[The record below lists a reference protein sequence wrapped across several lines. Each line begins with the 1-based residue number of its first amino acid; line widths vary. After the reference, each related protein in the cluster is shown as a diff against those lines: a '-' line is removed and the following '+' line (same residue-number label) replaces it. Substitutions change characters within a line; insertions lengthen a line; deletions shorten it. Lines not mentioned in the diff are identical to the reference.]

1 MVTEKR
7 QKSLVIVQLAGG
19 NDALN
24 TIIPY
29 GDGLYYDWRK
39 DVRIEQDKVLP
50 INDYLGFNPALA
62 SIKSLYDQ
70 NEVAIINGVGY
81 PDPNRSHFRSIDI
94 WATGESK
101 GIGESG
107 WLGRAM
113 RELDPKA
120 ENPIIGVN
128 FGKGLPR
135 ALSLRG
141 VPVASVSDLENY
153 GLLPDIKVEQSR
165 DLALSAFSQIYG
177 SAMAHD
183 AVSQFIGQT
192 GIDALKGADILR
204 SAPEQY
210 SSSIEY
216 ADNPISQSMKNIA
229 QVLTADIGT
238 RVFYTTYGSFDTH
251 AAELDTHTRLWTET
265 SNAISDFMSDMK
277 EHNLQDDVLVL
288 VWSEFGRRIKDNSAG
303 TDHGSGGVAFA
314 IGGDVQGGLYG
325 DYPSL
330 KESDHLEGDLH
341 FNNDFRGIY
350 ATIAE
355 RWLGVDPDTVS
366 NGRFE
371 QQDFLEHISNN

>member
-50 INDYLGFNPALA
+50 FNGYVGFNPALA

-165 DLALSAFSQIYG
+165 DLALNAFSQIYG
-177 SAMAHD
+177 
-183 AVSQFIGQT
+183 
-192 GIDALKGADILR
+192 L
-204 SAPEQY
+204 
-210 SSSIEY
+210 
-216 ADNPISQSMKNIA
+216 
-229 QVLTADIGT
+229 
-238 RVFYTTYGSFDTH
+238 
-251 AAELDTHTRLWTET
+251 
-265 SNAISDFMSDMK
+265 
-277 EHNLQDDVLVL
+277 
-288 VWSEFGRRIKDNSAG
+288 
-303 TDHGSGGVAFA
+303 
-314 IGGDVQGGLYG
+314 
-325 DYPSL
+325 SL
-330 KESDHLEGDLH
+330 
-341 FNNDFRGIY
+341 I
-350 ATIAE
+350 
-355 RWLGVDPDTVS
+355 
-366 NGRFE
+366 
-371 QQDFLEHISNN
+371 HI